1 MGWLNLEGFGDK
13 KKERKKKITQSFC
26 YLGSGQKSGIGKAL
40 LIIDTSNM

>member
-1 MGWLNLEGFGDK
+1 MVESGRFWRQK
-13 KKERKKKITQSFC
+13 KRKKKKITQSFC